1 MAIPVLWQ
9 FFKLYPSAEETRGAE
24 WKPLSVLLRSLG
36 LYELRAKII
45 IRFSGESLFPSPPV
59 DPRDDPLISLLESE
73 ILVLVESRMT
83 TGLSNPPSVRGVFVF
98 ASTWEI
104 MGMLCRCYV
113 MHLLCRWIPDQA
125 VALPYRAAWDW
136 EVWQWLLQDLLCRG
150 VETGEWVTDPIV
162 GCYIQFIVYFPFSK
176 NDNYCYTNI

>member
-73 ILVLVESRMT
+73 ILVLAETRRT
-83 TGLSNPPSVRGVFVF
+83 TGLSYPPSVRCVCFCQHLRNNGDV
-98 ASTWEI
+98 
-104 MGMLCRCYV
+104 MQMLC
-113 MHLLCRWIPDQA
+113 IS
-125 VALPYRAAWDW
+125 YRG
-136 EVWQWLLQDLLCRG
+136 Q
-150 VETGEWVTDPIV
+150 PINQN
-162 GCYIQFIVYFPFSK
+162 GRLIKADIKFS
-176 NDNYCYTNI
+176 